1 MKSLIFF
8 LYYKGIKSDFLFY
21 ENSNMKILVLNAG
34 SSSLKYQLFDVDNN
48 FSVEAKWLAE
58 RIGIEWSIITH
69 KDKEW
74 NKSEFPRDLANHWEA
89 LKKILDIL
97 VSPENGAIKSLDEI
111 GVVGHRMVHGWEKFH
126 KSALVNDEIMQTL
139 KDLIPLAPL
148 HNPANITG
156 IEAVQQVLPNIPNVV
171 VFDTAFHQ
179 SMDPEHFLYPVPYE
193 WYEKY
198 GVRRY
203 GFHGTSH
210 KYVYQEIC
218 KYLNNDKLKVI
229 TCHIGNGGSITAI
242 DAWKVIE
249 TSMGFTPLPGIMMGS
264 RSWDID
270 PSILEYICSKKWVT
284 ISEATKELNKNSWL
298 LGISGISSDS
308 RDIEDAIKEG
318 NERAKLTQNM
328 YVQKIANYVAMYNN
342 MLNWADAIVMTAGVW
357 ENSINTR
364 KMICEKIASLG
375 IKIDENKNNFRWEFR
390 EISADDSKIPV
401 YVIPTNEELM
411 IAEETYESVK

>member
-1 MKSLIFF
+1 
-8 LYYKGIKSDFLFY
+8 
-21 ENSNMKILVLNAG
+21 MKILVLNAG
-34 SSSLKYQLFDVDNN
+34 SSSLKYQLFDADNN

-69 KDKEW
+69 KDKDG
-74 NKSEFPRDLANHWEA
+74 NKSEFPRDLANHGEA

-97 VSPENGAIKSLDEI
+97 VSPETGAIKSLDEI

-126 KSALVNDEIMQTL
+126 ESALVTPEIMRTL

-148 HNPANITG
+148 HNPANITW
-156 IEAVQQVLPNIPNVV
+156 IEAVQKVLPNVQNVV

-179 SMDPEHFLYPVPYE
+179 SMTPEHFLYPVPYE

-198 GVRRY
+198 WVRRY

-218 KYLNNDKLKVI
+218 EYLKNDKLKVI

-270 PSILEYICSKKWVT
+270 PSILEYICSKKWIT
-284 ISEATKELNKNSWL
+284 ISEATKELNKNSGL
-298 LGISGISSDS
+298 LWISGISSDS
-308 RDIEDAIKEG
+308 RDIEEAIKQG
-318 NERAKLTQNM
+318 NDRAKLTQSM
-328 YVQKIANYVAMYNN
+328 YVQKIANYIAMYNN
-342 MLNWADAIVMTAGVW
+342 MLGWADAIVMTAGVG
-357 ENSINTR
+357 ENSKTTR
-364 KMICEKIASLG
+364 KEICGKIASLWV
-375 IKIDENKNNFRWEFR
+375 KIDNERNDFRWEFR
-390 EISADDSKIPV
+390 KISTDDSKIPV

-411 IAEETYESVK
+411 IAQDTYNLVKWKHDSGGDFDFFKN

>member
-1 MKSLIFF
+1 
-8 LYYKGIKSDFLFY
+8 
-21 ENSNMKILVLNAG
+21 MKILVLNAG
-34 SSSLKYQLFDVDNN
+34 SSSLKYQLFDVDNH

-69 KDKEW
+69 KDKNW
-74 NKSEFPRDLANHWEA
+74 NKSEFPRELANHWEA

-126 KSALVNDEIMQTL
+126 ESALVTPEIMQTL

-148 HNPANITG
+148 HNPANITW
-156 IEAVQQVLPNIPNVV
+156 IEAVQQVLPKVPNVV

-218 KYLNNDKLKVI
+218 KHLNNDKLKVI

-249 TSMGFTPLPGIMMGS
+249 TSMWFTPLPGIMMGS

-270 PSILEYICSKKWVT
+270 PSILEYVCEKKWIT
-284 ISEATKELNKNSWL
+284 IHEATRELNKNSGL
-298 LGISGISSDS
+298 LGVSGISSDS

-328 YVQKIANYVAMYNN
+328 YVQKIANYIAMYNN
-342 MLNWADAIVMTAGVW
+342 MLGWADVIVMTAWVG
-357 ENSINTR
+357 ENSISTR
-364 KMICEKIASLG
+364 KEICEKIASLWV
-375 IKIDENKNNFRWEFR
+375 KIDETKNNFRWETK
-390 EISADDSKIPV
+390 EITTNDSKIPV

-411 IAEETYESVK
+411 IAKDTYELVKESHQPSGDFDFFHN

>member
-1 MKSLIFF
+1 
-8 LYYKGIKSDFLFY
+8 
-21 ENSNMKILVLNAG
+21 MKILVLNAW
-34 SSSLKYQLFDVDNN
+34 SSSLKYQLFDVDNH

-69 KDKEW
+69 KDKNW
-74 NKSEFPRDLANHWEA
+74 NKSEFPRELANHWEA

-111 GVVGHRMVHGWEKFH
+111 GVVWHRMVHWGEKFH
-126 KSALVNDEIMQTL
+126 ESALVTPEIMQTL

-148 HNPANITG
+148 HNPANITW
-156 IEAVQQVLPNIPNVV
+156 IEAVQQVLPKVPNVV

-179 SMDPEHFLYPVPYE
+179 SMAPEHFLYPVPYE

-203 GFHGTSH
+203 GFHWTSH

-218 KYLNNDKLKVI
+218 KHLNNDKLKVI

-242 DAWKVIE
+242 DTGKVIE
-249 TSMGFTPLPGIMMGS
+249 TSMWFTPLPGIMMGS

-270 PSILEYICSKKWVT
+270 PSILEYICEKKWIT
-284 ISEATKELNKNSWL
+284 IHEATKELNKNSGL

-308 RDIEDAIKEG
+308 RDIEDAIKEW

-328 YVQKIANYVAMYNN
+328 YVQKIANYIAMYNN
-342 MLNWADAIVMTAGVW
+342 MLNWADAIVMTAWVG
-357 ENSINTR
+357 ENSKTTR
-364 KMICEKIASLG
+364 KEICEKIASLWV
-375 IKIDENKNNFRWEFR
+375 KIDEWKNDFRWEFR
-390 EISADDSKIPV
+390 EISTNDSKIPV

-411 IAEETYESVK
+411 IAKDTYELVKEAHQSSWDFDFFH

>member
-1 MKSLIFF
+1 
-8 LYYKGIKSDFLFY
+8 
-21 ENSNMKILVLNAG
+21 MKILVLNAG
-34 SSSLKYQLFDVDNN
+34 SSSLKYQLFDADNK

-69 KDKEW
+69 KDREW
-74 NKSEFPRDLANHWEA
+74 NKTEFPRDLANHGEA

-97 VSPENGAIKSLDEI
+97 VSPETGAIKSLDEI
-111 GVVGHRMVHGWEKFH
+111 WVVGHRMVHWGEKFH
-126 KSALVNDEIMQTL
+126 ESALVTPEIMQTL

-148 HNPANITG
+148 HNPANITW
-156 IEAVQQVLPNIPNVV
+156 IEAVQQVLPNVPNVV

-179 SMDPEHFLYPVPYE
+179 SMTPEHFLYPVPYE

-218 KYLNNDKLKVI
+218 KHLNNDKLKVI
-229 TCHIGNGGSITAI
+229 TCHIGNGGSITAV

-249 TSMGFTPLPGIMMGS
+249 TSMWFTPLPGIMMGS
-264 RSWDID
+264 RSGDID
-270 PSILEYICSKKWVT
+270 PSILEYICSKKWIT
-284 ISEATKELNKNSWL
+284 IAEATKELNKNSGL

-308 RDIEDAIKEG
+308 RDIEDAIKQG
-318 NERAKLTQNM
+318 NERAKLTQEM
-328 YVQKIANYVAMYNN
+328 YVQKIANYIAMYNN
-342 MLNWADAIVMTAGVW
+342 MLNWADVIVMTAWVG
-357 ENSINTR
+357 ENSIGTR
-364 KMICEKIASLG
+364 KMICDKISSLWVR
-375 IKIDENKNNFRWEFR
+375 IDEEKNNFRWEFR
-390 EISADDSKIPV
+390 EISANDSKIPV

-411 IAEETYESVK
+411 IAQDTFDLVEWNQPSTGDFDFFKNK

>member
-1 MKSLIFF
+1 
-8 LYYKGIKSDFLFY
+8 
-21 ENSNMKILVLNAG
+21 MKILVLNAW
-34 SSSLKYQLFDVDNN
+34 SSSLKYQLFDADNN
-48 FSVEAKWLAE
+48 FAVEAKWLAE
-58 RIGIEWSIITH
+58 RIWIEGSIITH
-69 KDKEW
+69 KDKDW
-74 NKSEFPRDLANHWEA
+74 NKSEFPRNLANHGEA

-97 VSPENGAIKSLDEI
+97 VSPENWAIKSLDEI

-126 KSALVNDEIMQTL
+126 ESALVTPEIMQTL

-156 IEAVQQVLPNIPNVV
+156 IEAVQQVLPNVPNVV

-210 KYVYQEIC
+210 RFVYGEIC
-218 KYLNNDKLKVI
+218 KYLNNNNLKVI
-229 TCHIGNGGSITAI
+229 TCHIGNGWSISAI

-264 RSWDID
+264 RSGDID
-270 PSILEYICSKKWVT
+270 PSILEYICSKKWCT
-284 ISEATKELNKNSWL
+284 IAEATKELNKNSWL
-298 LGISGISSDS
+298 LWISGISSDS
-308 RDIEDAIKEG
+308 RDIEDAIKEW
-318 NERAKLTQNM
+318 NERATLTQNM
-328 YVQKIANYVAMYNN
+328 YVQKIANYIAMYNN
-342 MLNWADAIVMTAGVW
+342 MLWGADAIIMTAWVG
-357 ENSINTR
+357 ENSIGTR
-364 KMICEKIASLG
+364 KMIIDKIASLG
-375 IKIDENKNNFRWEFR
+375 VKIDEARNNFRWEFR
-390 EISADDSKIPV
+390 LISSDDSKIPV

-411 IAEETYESVK
+411 IAQDTYNLVK

>member
-1 MKSLIFF
+1 
-8 LYYKGIKSDFLFY
+8 
-21 ENSNMKILVLNAG
+21 MKILVLNAG
-34 SSSLKYQLFDVDNN
+34 SSSLKYQLFDADNN

-58 RIGIEWSIITH
+58 RIGIEWWIITH
-69 KDKEW
+69 KDKNW
-74 NKSEFPRDLANHWEA
+74 NKSEFSWNLANHWEA
-89 LKKILDIL
+89 LKKILDVL
-97 VSPENGAIKSLDEI
+97 VSPDKWAIKSLDEI
-111 GVVGHRMVHGWEKFH
+111 GAVGHRMVHGWEKFH
-126 KSALVNDEIMQTL
+126 ESTLINDEIMQTL
-139 KDLIPLAPL
+139 KDLIPVAPL

-156 IEAVQQVLPNIPNVV
+156 IEAVQQVLPNVPNVV

-218 KYLNNDKLKVI
+218 KHLNNDKLKVI

-264 RSWDID
+264 RSGDID
-270 PSILEYICSKKWVT
+270 PSILEYICTKKWIT
-284 ISEATKELNKNSWL
+284 IGEATKELNKNSGL

-308 RDIEDAIKEG
+308 RDIENAIKEW
-318 NERAKLTQNM
+318 NERAKLTQDM
-328 YVQKIANYVAMYNN
+328 YVQKIANYIAMYNN
-342 MLNWADAIVMTAGVW
+342 MLNWADVIVMTAGVG

-375 IKIDENKNNFRWEFR
+375 VKIDEERNNFRWEFR
-390 EISADDSKIPV
+390 MISADDSKIPV
-401 YVIPTNEELM
+401 YVIPTDEELM
-411 IAEETYESVK
+411 IAKDTYNIVNK

>member
-1 MKSLIFF
+1 
-8 LYYKGIKSDFLFY
+8 
-21 ENSNMKILVLNAG
+21 MKILVLNAG
-34 SSSLKYQLFDVDNN
+34 SSSLKYQLFDAENN

-58 RIGIEWSIITH
+58 RIGIEWWIITH
-69 KDKEW
+69 KDKIW
-74 NKSEFPRDLANHWEA
+74 NKSEFPGSLPNHWEA

-97 VSPENGAIKSLDEI
+97 VSPDKWAISSLDEI
-111 GVVGHRMVHGWEKFH
+111 GVVGHRMVHWWEKFH
-126 KSALVNDEIMQTL
+126 ESALVNDEIMQTL

-156 IEAVQQVLPNIPNVV
+156 IEAVQQVLPNVPNVV

-198 GVRRY
+198 WVRRY

-218 KYLNNDKLKVI
+218 KHLNNDKLKVI
-229 TCHIGNGGSITAI
+229 TCHIGNGGSITAV

-270 PSILEYICSKKWVT
+270 PSILEYICTKKWIT
-284 ISEATKELNKNSWL
+284 IGEATKELNKNSGL

-308 RDIEDAIKEG
+308 RDIENAIKEW
-318 NERAKLTQNM
+318 NERAELTQNM
-328 YVQKIANYVAMYNN
+328 YVQKIANYIAMYNN
-342 MLNWADAIVMTAGVW
+342 MLDWADVIVMTAWVG

-364 KMICEKIASLG
+364 KMICEKISSLG
-375 IKIDENKNNFRWEFR
+375 VKIDDERNNFRWEFR
-390 EISADDSKIPV
+390 MISADDSKIPV
-401 YVIPTNEELM
+401 YVIPTDEELM
-411 IAEETYESVK
+411 IAKDTYNIVKSN

>member
-1 MKSLIFF
+1 
-8 LYYKGIKSDFLFY
+8 
-21 ENSNMKILVLNAG
+21 MKILVLNAG

-69 KDKEW
+69 KDKDW
-74 NKSEFPRDLANHWEA
+74 NKSEFPRDLANHGEA

-97 VSPENGAIKSLDEI
+97 VSPENGAIQSLDEI

-126 KSALVNDEIMQTL
+126 ESALVTPEIMQTL

-148 HNPANITG
+148 HNPANITW
-156 IEAVQQVLPNIPNVV
+156 IEAVQQVLPNVPNVV

-179 SMDPEHFLYPVPYE
+179 SMTPEHFLYPVPYE

-218 KYLNNDKLKVI
+218 KHLNNDKLKVI
-229 TCHIGNGGSITAI
+229 TCHIGNGGSITAV

-249 TSMGFTPLPGIMMGS
+249 TSMWFTPLPGIMMGS

-270 PSILEYICSKKWVT
+270 PSILEYICTKKW
-284 ISEATKELNKNSWL
+284 
-298 LGISGISSDS
+298 
-308 RDIEDAIKEG
+308 
-318 NERAKLTQNM
+318 
-328 YVQKIANYVAMYNN
+328 
-342 MLNWADAIVMTAGVW
+342 
-357 ENSINTR
+357 
-364 KMICEKIASLG
+364 
-375 IKIDENKNNFRWEFR
+375 
-390 EISADDSKIPV
+390 
-401 YVIPTNEELM
+401 
-411 IAEETYESVK
+411 

>member
-1 MKSLIFF
+1 
-8 LYYKGIKSDFLFY
+8 
-21 ENSNMKILVLNAG
+21 MKILVLNAW
-34 SSSLKYQLFDVDNN
+34 SSSLKYQLFDADND

-69 KDKEW
+69 KDKDW
-74 NKSEFPRDLANHWEA
+74 HKSEFPRDLANHWEA

-97 VSPENGAIKSLDEI
+97 VSPDNWAIKSLEEI
-111 GVVGHRMVHGWEKFH
+111 WVVGHRMVHWWEKFH
-126 KSALVNDEIMQTL
+126 ESALVTPEIMQTL

-148 HNPANITG
+148 HNPANITW
-156 IEAVQQVLPNIPNVV
+156 IEAVQQVLPNVPNVV

-179 SMDPEHFLYPVPYE
+179 TMDPEHFSYPVPYE

-198 GVRRY
+198 WVRRY
-203 GFHGTSH
+203 GFHWTSH

-229 TCHIGNGGSITAI
+229 TCHIWNGWSITAV

-249 TSMGFTPLPGIMMGS
+249 TSMWFTPLPGIMMGS

-270 PSILEYICSKKWVT
+270 PSILEYICSKKWIT
-284 ISEATKELNKNSWL
+284 ISEATKELNKNSGL
-298 LGISGISSDS
+298 LWISWISSDS
-308 RDIEDAIKEG
+308 RDIEDAIKEW

-328 YVQKIANYVAMYNN
+328 YVQKIANYIAMYNN
-342 MLNWADAIVMTAGVW
+342 MLGWADAIVMTAWVW
-357 ENSINTR
+357 ENSKSTR
-364 KMICEKIASLG
+364 KEICEKISSLWV
-375 IKIDENKNNFRWEFR
+375 KIDDRKNDFRWEFR
-390 EISADDSKIPV
+390 EISANDSKIPV

-411 IAEETYESVK
+411 IAQDTYIIVK

>member
-1 MKSLIFF
+1 
-8 LYYKGIKSDFLFY
+8 
-21 ENSNMKILVLNAG
+21 MKILVLNAG

-69 KDKEW
+69 KDKNW
-74 NKSEFPRDLANHWEA
+74 NKSEFPRELANHWEA

-111 GVVGHRMVHGWEKFH
+111 GVVGHRMVHGGEKFH
-126 KSALVNDEIMQTL
+126 ESALVTPEIMQTL

-148 HNPANITG
+148 HNPANITW
-156 IEAVQQVLPNIPNVV
+156 IEAVQQVLPNVPNVV

-179 SMDPEHFLYPVPYE
+179 SMTPEHFLYPVPYE

-218 KYLNNDKLKVI
+218 KHLNNNRLKVI

-249 TSMGFTPLPGIMMGS
+249 TSMWFTPLPGIMMGS

-270 PSILEYICSKKWVT
+270 PSILEFICTKKWIT
-284 ISEATKELNKNSWL
+284 INEATKELNKNSWL
-298 LGISGISSDS
+298 LWVSGISSDS
-308 RDIEDAIKEG
+308 RDIEDAIKEW

-328 YVQKIANYVAMYNN
+328 YVQKIANYIAMYNN
-342 MLNWADAIVMTAGVW
+342 MLDWADAIVMTAWVW
-357 ENSINTR
+357 ENSIGTR
-364 KMICEKIASLG
+364 KMIWEKIASLWV
-375 IKIDENKNNFRWEFR
+375 KIDDEKNNFRGEFR
-390 EISADDSKIPV
+390 EISTADSKIPV

-411 IAEETYESVK
+411 IAQDTYGIVKWTWDNPGDFDFFKN

>member
-1 MKSLIFF
+1 
-8 LYYKGIKSDFLFY
+8 
-21 ENSNMKILVLNAG
+21 MKILVLNAG
-34 SSSLKYQLFDVDNN
+34 SSSLKYQLFDVDNH

-69 KDKEW
+69 KDKNW
-74 NKSEFPRDLANHWEA
+74 NKSEFPRELANHWEA

-126 KSALVNDEIMQTL
+126 ESALVTPEIMQTL

-148 HNPANITG
+148 HNPANITW
-156 IEAVQQVLPNIPNVV
+156 IEAVQQVLPKVPNVV

-203 GFHGTSH
+203 GFHWTSH

-218 KYLNNDKLKVI
+218 KHLNNDKLKVI

-249 TSMGFTPLPGIMMGS
+249 TSMWFTPLPGIMMGS

-270 PSILEYICSKKWVT
+270 PSILEYVCEKKWIT
-284 ISEATKELNKNSWL
+284 IHEATRELNKNSGL
-298 LGISGISSDS
+298 LGVSGISSDS

-328 YVQKIANYVAMYNN
+328 YVQKIANYIAMYNN
-342 MLNWADAIVMTAGVW
+342 MLGWADVIVMTAWVG
-357 ENSINTR
+357 ENSISTR
-364 KMICEKIASLG
+364 KEICEKIVSLWV
-375 IKIDENKNNFRWEFR
+375 KIDETKNNFRWETK
-390 EISADDSKIPV
+390 EITTNDSKIPV

-411 IAEETYESVK
+411 IAKETYELVKEAHQSSWDFDFFH

>member
-1 MKSLIFF
+1 
-8 LYYKGIKSDFLFY
+8 
-21 ENSNMKILVLNAG
+21 MKILVLNAG
-34 SSSLKYQLFDVDNN
+34 SSSLKYQLFDVDNH

-69 KDKEW
+69 KDKNW
-74 NKSEFPRDLANHWEA
+74 NKSEFPRELANHWEA

-126 KSALVNDEIMQTL
+126 ESALVTPEIMQTL

-148 HNPANITG
+148 HNPANITW
-156 IEAVQQVLPNIPNVV
+156 IEAVQQVLPKVPNVV

-218 KYLNNDKLKVI
+218 KHLNNDKLKVI

-249 TSMGFTPLPGIMMGS
+249 TSMWFTPLPGIMMGS

-270 PSILEYICSKKWVT
+270 PSILEYVCEKKWIT
-284 ISEATKELNKNSWL
+284 IHEATRELNKNSGL
-298 LGISGISSDS
+298 LGVSGISSDS

-328 YVQKIANYVAMYNN
+328 YVQKIANYIAMYNN
-342 MLNWADAIVMTAGVW
+342 MLGWADVIVMTAWVG
-357 ENSINTR
+357 ENSISTR
-364 KMICEKIASLG
+364 KKKKKKIASLWV
-375 IKIDENKNNFRWEFR
+375 KIDETKNNFRWEAK
-390 EISADDSKIPV
+390 EITTNDSKIPV

-411 IAEETYESVK
+411 IAKDTYELVKESHQPSGDFDFFHN

>member
-1 MKSLIFF
+1 MKNQI
-8 LYYKGIKSDFLFY
+8 
-21 ENSNMKILVLNAG
+21 MKILVLNAW

-69 KDKEW
+69 KDKVW

-97 VSPENGAIKSLDEI
+97 ISPETWAIKSLEEI
-111 GVVGHRMVHGWEKFH
+111 GVVWHRMVHGWEKFH
-126 KSALVNDEIMQTL
+126 ESALITTEIMQTL

-148 HNPANITG
+148 HNPANITW
-156 IEAVQQVLPNIPNVV
+156 IEAVQQVLPNVPNVV

-203 GFHGTSH
+203 WFHGTSH

-218 KYLNNDKLKVI
+218 KHLNNDKLKVI
-229 TCHIGNGGSITAI
+229 TCHIGNGWSITAV

-249 TSMGFTPLPGIMMGS
+249 TSMWFTPLPWIMMWS
-264 RSWDID
+264 RSGDID
-270 PSILEYICSKKWVT
+270 PSILEYICTKKSIT
-284 ISEATKELNKNSWL
+284 INEATKELNKNSWL
-298 LGISGISSDS
+298 LGISWISSDS
-308 RDIEDAIKEG
+308 RDIENAIKEW
-318 NERAKLTQNM
+318 NERAILTQNM
-328 YVQKIANYVAMYNN
+328 YVQKIANYIAMYNN
-342 MLNWADAIVMTAGVW
+342 MLNWADAIVMTAWVG
-357 ENSINTR
+357 ENSISTR
-364 KMICEKIASLG
+364 KMICEKIASLWV
-375 IKIDENKNNFRWEFR
+375 KIDEEKNNFRGEFR
-390 EISADDSKIPV
+390 EISANDSKIPV
-401 YVIPTNEELM
+401 FVIPTNEELM
-411 IAEETYESVK
+411 IAQDTYNIIKWNWETTNDFDFFHK

>member
-1 MKSLIFF
+1 
-8 LYYKGIKSDFLFY
+8 
-21 ENSNMKILVLNAG
+21 MKILVLNAG
-34 SSSLKYQLFDVDNN
+34 SSSLKYQLFDVDNH

-69 KDKEW
+69 KDKNW
-74 NKSEFPRDLANHWEA
+74 NKSEFPRELANHWEA

-126 KSALVNDEIMQTL
+126 ESALVTPEIMQTL

-148 HNPANITG
+148 HNPANITW
-156 IEAVQQVLPNIPNVV
+156 IEAVQQVLPKVPNVV

-203 GFHGTSH
+203 GFHWTSH

-218 KYLNNDKLKVI
+218 KHLNNEKLKVI

-249 TSMGFTPLPGIMMGS
+249 TSMWFTPLPGIMMGS

-270 PSILEYICSKKWVT
+270 PSILEYICEKKWIT
-284 ISEATKELNKNSWL
+284 IHEATRELNKNSGL
-298 LGISGISSDS
+298 LGVSGISSDS
-308 RDIEDAIKEG
+308 RDIEDAIKEW
-318 NERAKLTQNM
+318 NERANLTQNM
-328 YVQKIANYVAMYNN
+328 YVQKIANYIAMYNN
-342 MLNWADAIVMTAGVW
+342 MLGWADVIVMTAWVG
-357 ENSINTR
+357 ENSISTR
-364 KMICEKIASLG
+364 KMICEKIASLWV
-375 IKIDENKNNFRWEFR
+375 KIDETKNNFRWEAK
-390 EISADDSKIPV
+390 EITTNDSKIPV

-411 IAEETYESVK
+411 IAKDTYELVKESHQPSGDFDFFHN

>member
-1 MKSLIFF
+1 
-8 LYYKGIKSDFLFY
+8 
-21 ENSNMKILVLNAG
+21 MKILVLNAG

-58 RIGIEWSIITH
+58 RIWIEWSIITH
-69 KDKEW
+69 KDREW
-74 NKSEFPRDLANHWEA
+74 QKSEFRRNLANHGEA
-89 LKKILDIL
+89 LQKILDIL

-126 KSALVNDEIMQTL
+126 ESALVTPEIMKTL

-148 HNPANITG
+148 HNPANITW
-156 IEAVQQVLPNIPNVV
+156 IEAVQKVLPNVPNVV

-203 GFHGTSH
+203 WFHGTSH
-210 KYVYQEIC
+210 RFVYQEIC
-218 KYLNNDKLKVI
+218 KHLNNDKLKVI
-229 TCHIGNGGSITAI
+229 TCHIWNGWSISAV
-242 DAWKVIE
+242 DAGKVIE
-249 TSMGFTPLPGIMMGS
+249 TSMGFTPLAWIMMWS

-270 PSILEYICSKKWVT
+270 PSILEFICSKKWET
-284 ISEATKELNKNSWL
+284 ISEATKELNKNSGL
-298 LGISGISSDS
+298 LWISEISSDS
-308 RDIEDAIKEG
+308 RDIEDAIKEW

-328 YVQKIANYVAMYNN
+328 YVQKIANYIAMYNN
-342 MLNWADAIVMTAGVW
+342 MLWWADAIVFTAWVG
-357 ENSINTR
+357 ENSIWTR
-364 KMICEKIASLG
+364 KMIVEKITSLG
-375 IKIDENKNNFRWEFR
+375 VKLDEERNNFRWEFR
-390 EISADDSKIPV
+390 MISSDDSKIPM

-411 IAEETYESVK
+411 IAQDTYNLVK

>member
-1 MKSLIFF
+1 
-8 LYYKGIKSDFLFY
+8 
-21 ENSNMKILVLNAG
+21 MKILVLNAG
-34 SSSLKYQLFDVDNN
+34 SSSLKYQLFDVDNH

-69 KDKEW
+69 KDKDW
-74 NKSEFPRDLANHWEA
+74 NKSEFPRELANHGEA

-126 KSALVNDEIMQTL
+126 ESALVTPEIMQTL

-148 HNPANITG
+148 HNPANITW
-156 IEAVQQVLPNIPNVV
+156 IEAVQQVLPNVPNVV

-179 SMDPEHFLYPVPYE
+179 SMTPEHFLYPVPYE

-218 KYLNNDKLKVI
+218 KHLNNDKLKVI

-249 TSMGFTPLPGIMMGS
+249 TSMWFTPLPGIMMWS

-270 PSILEYICSKKWVT
+270 PSILEYICSKKWIT
-284 ISEATKELNKNSWL
+284 IAEATKELNKNSGL

-308 RDIEDAIKEG
+308 RDIEDAIKQG
-318 NERAKLTQNM
+318 NERAKLTQEM
-328 YVQKIANYVAMYNN
+328 YVQKIANYIAMYNN
-342 MLNWADAIVMTAGVW
+342 MLNWADVIVMTAWVG
-357 ENSINTR
+357 ENSISTR
-364 KMICEKIASLG
+364 KEICEKITSLG
-375 IKIDENKNNFRWEFR
+375 VKIDETKNNFRWEAK
-390 EISADDSKIPV
+390 EISTSDSKIPV

-411 IAEETYESVK
+411 IAKDTYELVKEHHQPSWDFDFFHN